1 MKYET
6 PELTALT
13 TAINAIQGTGTP
25 KKDMSFSDNPSQGT
39 YEHSA
44 AYADWE

>member
-13 TAINAIQGTGTP
+13 TAINAIQALTSKMNTVPQDGNV
-25 KKDMSFSDNPSQGT
+25 DNESIGV
-39 YEHSA
+39 
-44 AYADWE
+44 YADWE